1 MLGKTN
7 SSAKTVTNVH
17 DVEPAALEN
26 ESFDDE
32 RSDNIDAAC
41 ETDLDEDERTNQ

>member
-17 DVEPAALEN
+17 DIEPAALEN

-32 RSDNIDAAC
+32 RAAC
-41 ETDLDEDERTNQ
+41 EADLDEDGRTNQ